1 MNSHEVARSNSTP
14 GRSVPVQQRAY
25 SQRLKRKPMPGS
37 VK

>member
-1 MNSHEVARSNSTP
+1 MNSHEVARSKQHS